1 MRATPADPITRVVK
15 LVDVVNQGA
24 QLFAC
29 AAVATDV
36 GVPVQRFAQELHTKV
51 EQFEFELR
59 RELRRLG
66 VEPAVT
72 CHAPNVSL
80 RAACELILESYRAAL
95 VSNVT
100 AHTRAMLGRQFAEME
115 TAYAELSAL
124 LPTA

>member
-1 MRATPADPITRVVK
+1 MRASPADPITHVVK
-15 LVDVVNQGA
+15 LVDVVNHGA
-24 QLFAC
+24 KLFAC

-36 GVPVQRFAQELHTKV
+36 GVPVQRFAEELYPKV

-66 VEPAVT
+66 VEPAAT

-80 RAACELILESYRAAL
+80 QAGCEMILESYRAAL

-100 AHTRAMLGRQFAEME
+100 AHTRAMLSRQFAEMKI
-115 TAYAELSAL
+115 AYAELASILHIA
-124 LPTA
+124 